1 MPEFEPVAGPYS
13 FTEGPVWDGERVIF
27 TDIPPSRIMAFDP
40 ATGTT
45 EVIIENSE
53 KSNGLALDA
62 DGRLHACQDAGRRV
76 VRYESDGSR
85 TAVAETYQG
94 RRLNSPNDL
103 AIDRDGRIW
112 FSDPRYGDNRAD
124 MELDHESVYL
134 ATPAD
139 AAGVAAADA
148 TGGDGYRLERA
159 TFDTTR
165 PNGVL
170 LDAAETTLFVAESP
184 RAPEG
189 RRELRAYPIGSDF
202 SLGEPEVLF
211 DFGSHRGVDGMT
223 LAPDGSLLV
232 ACGWKLSGPGPRIAV
247 FGPDRTLCAE
257 YPTPANPSNL
267 CFGGPD
273 RRDLF
278 VTGADG
284 TLLRMAGLL
293 DTSGRGPW

>member
-1 MPEFEPVAGPYS
+1 MPEFERVAGPYS

-27 TDIPPSRIMAFDP
+27 TDIPRSRIMAFDP
-40 ATGTT
+40 ATGST
-45 EVIIENSE
+45 EVVIENTE

-62 DGRLHACQDAGRRV
+62 DGRLYACQDAGRRV
-76 VRYESDGSR
+76 VRYEHDGTRSV
-85 TAVAETYQG
+85 VAETYEG

-134 ATPAD
+134 ATPRD
-139 AAGVAAADA
+139 EPGGAG
-148 TGGDGYRLERA
+148 YLLQRA

-170 LDAAETTLFVAESP
+170 LDASETTLFVAESP

-189 RRELRAYPIGSDF
+189 RRELRAYPIGPDYA
-202 SLGEPEVLF
+202 LGAPDILY
-211 DFGSHRGVDGMT
+211 DFGDHRGVDGMT
-223 LAPDGSLLV
+223 LAHDGSLLV

-247 FGPDRTLCAE
+247 FGPDRTLRAE

-267 CFGGPD
+267 CFGDNG

-284 TLLRMAGLL
+284 NLLRMAGLL
-293 DTSGRGPW
+293 DESGNGAWMR

>member
-1 MPEFEPVAGPYS
+1 MPELERVAGPFS
-13 FTEGPVWDGERVIF
+13 FTEGPVWDDRRVIF
-27 TDIPPSRIMAFDP
+27 TDIPQSRIMAFDP
-40 ATGTT
+40 ATGST
-45 EVIIENSE
+45 EVIIENTE

-76 VRYESDGSR
+76 VRYESDGSH
-85 TAVAETYQG
+85 TVIAERFEG

-112 FSDPRYGDNRAD
+112 FSDPRYGDHRAN

-134 ATPAD
+134 ATPERLSD
-139 AAGVAAADA
+139 
-148 TGGDGYRLERA
+148 GDNYGLVRA

-170 LDAAETTLFVAESP
+170 LDATETTLFVAESP
-184 RAPEG
+184 KAPDG

-202 SLGEPEVLF
+202 RLGTPEVLF
-211 DFGSHRGVDGMT
+211 DFGPHRGVDGIT

-257 YPTPANPSNL
+257 YPTPASPSNL
-267 CFGGPD
+267 CFGGAD

-293 DTSGRGPW
+293 DPSGRGPW